1 MQIEKGQGLSLV
13 NSSATGT
20 NGHHAVSQTNNQD
33 VNWFRAAL
41 DPHPDNPRPRA
52 NPQSWITPLSEIS
65 SEMNRQSHQVDR
77 ALSKA
82 ALSGDQRVVMNANR
96 LQSSYYLQGLMNA
109 KVVSKFTQ
117 GLEKL
122 TNQS

>member
-1 MQIEKGQGLSLV
+1 MQIEKSHGLSLV
-13 NSSATGT
+13 NSSATGLNDSHSLSET
-20 NGHHAVSQTNNQD
+20 NSQD
-33 VNWFRAAL
+33 VNWFRATL
-41 DPHPDNPRPRA
+41 SPHPDNHRLRTD
-52 NPQSWITPLSEIS
+52 PQSWINPLSEIS